1 LGAVLKRFD
10 GNKHEKYNGRQLQ
23 RLVIKIDLPTS
34 NGNLRIEGFLNWL
47 DEVKRTFFVQ
57 KKSKLN

>member
-47 DEVKRTFFVQ
+47 DEVGTFFVQ
-57 KKSKLN
+57 KKSNLN